1 MRRRTSY
8 FVLLLFVLGCS
19 AGFQARAQEP
29 EATPLIANNLKGP
42 LLEVHF
48 LDVGQGDGIY
58 IRTPGGKHYMVDTGT
73 RSSRRTVIP
82 YLKYL
87 KVDKL
92 SGVLI
97 THGHA
102 DHMGGLYYIASEI
115 PVETLLYSGHIHP
128 GQHNAKTLK
137 LLAEKGTKK
146 KALRRG
152 DKVELEKGVFMEV
165 FSPPREWNLE
175 IEDANEGSVVVK
187 LTYGDID
194 FILTGDAEKHAER
207 EMVKQKLA
215 LKSEFLKVGHHG
227 SKTATTLP
235 FLELVDPL
243 YAVIS
248 CGENNKFKHP
258 HAETVEALK
267 ALGATILRTDQ
278 NGTIGV
284 YTDGKRVM
292 IKIKGKSVEPVSTI
306 IMRSGAVVSG
316 LIVINRAGLVVINRG
331 GINAS

>member
-1 MRRRTSY
+1 VKHRSKW

-19 AGFQARAQEP
+19 AGFPARAQEKNT
-29 EATPLIANNLKGP
+29 TPLIANSLQGP

-48 LDVGQGDGIY
+48 LDAGQGDAIY
-58 IRTPGGKHYMVDTGT
+58 VRTPGGKHYMVDTGT
-73 RSSRRTVIP
+73 RSSRRTVVP

-92 SGVLI
+92 TGVLI

-102 DHMGGLYYIASEI
+102 DHIGGLYYIAGEI

-128 GQHNAKTLK
+128 GKHNAKTIK
-137 LLAEKGTKK
+137 LLDEQGTKK

-152 DKVELEKGVFMEV
+152 DKVELDEGVTMEV
-165 FSPPREWNLE
+165 FSPPKEWNLDV
-175 IEDANEGSVVVK
+175 EDANNGSVVVK
-187 LTYGDID
+187 LTYGEID

-248 CGENNKFKHP
+248 CGQNNKFKHP
-258 HAETVEALK
+258 HAETLEALK
-267 ALGATILRTDQ
+267 KQGATILRTDQ

-284 YTDGKRVM
+284 YTNGKRIM
-292 IKIKGKSVEPVSTI
+292 IKIKGKSVEPVSVLVKP
-306 IMRSGAVVSG
+306 SGSG
-316 LIVINRAGLVVINRG
+316 VPGFVLVNRAGLIFINRG
-331 GINAS
+331 GIHAC